1 MEDCSSVIQG
11 EHQKRP
17 VRRSMTSQ
25 TSIGLKKMRSLV
37 AATKTLRRKC
47 SRLKEMNTLNFT
59 DYVFKTCMLYPY
71 VNMLERS
78 GMSLKLLRA
87 QFYFTRFNRV
97 VHQMGRKKPRFLY
110 LVVYR
115 GHGGHA
121 ATGTQEV
128 QVLEPSLPGVNL
140 PLSDIFYY
148 IATLIVCSVFHEFG
162 HALAAVRENVRIQG
176 CGFFVLGIFPGAF
189 VDLPKDQVSVL
200 SPWRQLKIYCAGVW
214 HNIVAALLA
223 LLLLFGNKYLLVPF
237 YAENSG
243 VSVISVLEESGAHGP
258 GGLLPG
264 DHYCFP
270 SMATARKSPW
280 SRLKEPWTP
289 KDCCHGQSNSSLCF
303 AYMEHG
309 EKKKVCL
316 PARRTLQTSIRYCN
330 SSCSQDEYCL
340 KPILDNG
347 TKLVEVKRSNWQTML
362 FLGPPSELWHSV
374 SVIKWVPRQ
383 FNLSVLPVHV
393 YEVFLHYI
401 LSFSGALALLN
412 IVPCIALDG
421 QWITQGLIKLL
432 VQSMPWLRSSRKG
445 VYLVIVLGGTVLLA
459 SNVILGFWK
468 LFWPKIVFKTSA
480 GHLVHSTHNV
490 HSVAASSNINSHM
503 AEDSNCF

>member
-1 MEDCSSVIQG
+1 MIPFVIC
-11 EHQKRP
+11 
-17 VRRSMTSQ
+17 VLFFWT
-25 TSIGLKKMRSLV
+25 
-37 AATKTLRRKC
+37 A
-47 SRLKEMNTLNFT
+47 LNFT

-71 VNMLERS
+71 VNMLDRS

-110 LVVYR
+110 WWFTVGTVASIGCIVPAVWVLAKTASGMIR
-115 GHGGHA
+115 SA

-148 IATLIVCSVFHEFG
+148 IATLIVCSIFHEFG

-176 CGFFVLGIFPGAF
+176 CGLFVLGIFPGAF
-189 VDLPKDQVSVL
+189 VDLPKDQLSVL

-223 LLLLFGNKYLLVPF
+223 LLLLFGNKFLLAPF

-243 VSVISVLEESGAHGP
+243 VSVISVLKESGAHGP

-264 DHYCFP
+264 DHIIGVDSCDVRSMDSWKACLVQTLLLPQHGYCQKKNVVE
-270 SMATARKSPW
+270 SEGTW
-280 SRLKEPWTP
+280 SP
-289 KDCCHGQSNSSLCF
+289 KDCCHGQSNNSLCF

-309 EKKKVCL
+309 ERKNVCL
-316 PARRTLQTSIRYCN
+316 PARRTLQMSIRYCN
-330 SSCSQDEYCL
+330 SSCARDEYCL

-347 TKLVEVKRSNWQTML
+347 TKLVEVKRANWQTML

-383 FNLSVLPVHV
+383 LYLSVLPVHI
-393 YEVFLHYI
+393 YEVFLHYM

-412 IVPCIALDG
+412 VVPCIALDG
-421 QWITQGLIKLL
+421 QWITQGLVKLL

-445 VYLVIVLGGTVLLA
+445 VYLFIVLGGTVLLA
-459 SNVILGFWK
+459 SNVVLGVWK
-468 LFWPKIVFKTSA
+468 LFGPR
-480 GHLVHSTHNV
+480 
-490 HSVAASSNINSHM
+490 
-503 AEDSNCF
+503 

>member
-1 MEDCSSVIQG
+1 MIPFVIG
-11 EHQKRP
+11 
-17 VRRSMTSQ
+17 VLFFWT
-25 TSIGLKKMRSLV
+25 
-37 AATKTLRRKC
+37 A
-47 SRLKEMNTLNFT
+47 LNFT

-110 LVVYR
+110 WWFTVGTVASIGCIAPALWVLVKTAAGMIR
-115 GHGGHA
+115 SA

-148 IATLIVCSVFHEFG
+148 IATLIVSSVFHEFG

-264 DHYCFP
+264 DHVVGIDGCNVRNVDSWKACLVQTVLLPQHGYCHK
-270 SMATARKSPW
+270 KSVV
-280 SRLKEPWTP
+280 ETEGTWTP

-468 LFWPKIVFKTSA
+468 LF
-480 GHLVHSTHNV
+480 GQR
-490 HSVAASSNINSHM
+490 
-503 AEDSNCF
+503 

>member
-1 MEDCSSVIQG
+1 MIPFVIC
-11 EHQKRP
+11 
-17 VRRSMTSQ
+17 VLFFWT
-25 TSIGLKKMRSLV
+25 
-37 AATKTLRRKC
+37 A
-47 SRLKEMNTLNFT
+47 LNFT

-71 VNMLERS
+71 VSMLERS

-110 LVVYR
+110 WWFTVGTVASIGCIVPALWVLVKTASGMIR
-115 GHGGHA
+115 SA
-121 ATGTQEV
+121 TTGTQEV
-128 QVLEPSLPGVNL
+128 QLPGVNL

-148 IATLIVCSVFHEFG
+148 IATLIVCSIFHEFG

-223 LLLLFGNKYLLVPF
+223 LLLLFGNKYLLAPF

-243 VSVISVLEESGAHGP
+243 VSVISVLKESGAHGP

-264 DHYCFP
+264 DHVIGIDGCDIRNIDSWKACLVQTVQLPQQGYCQK
-270 SMATARKSPW
+270 KSVVE
-280 SRLKEPWTP
+280 SEGTWTP
-289 KDCCHGQSNSSLCF
+289 K
-303 AYMEHG
+303 
-309 EKKKVCL
+309 
-316 PARRTLQTSIRYCN
+316 
-330 SSCSQDEYCL
+330 
-340 KPILDNG
+340 
-347 TKLVEVKRSNWQTML
+347 
-362 FLGPPSELWHSV
+362 V

-393 YEVFLHYI
+393 YEVFL
-401 LSFSGALALLN
+401 
-412 IVPCIALDG
+412 
-421 QWITQGLIKLL
+421 Q
-432 VQSMPWLRSSRKG
+432 KG

-459 SNVILGFWK
+459 SNVVLGFWK
-468 LFWPKIVFKTSA
+468 LF
-480 GHLVHSTHNV
+480 GQR
-490 HSVAASSNINSHM
+490 
-503 AEDSNCF
+503 